1 MAKYLEYTDSR
12 VDSLKKPELR
22 IAMNELIAYSKEREK
37 LHQVYVSKLQ
47 PLLKISLGLMITVLT
62 QLVVIVVLCT
72 VQSGPMGSVVVQLLV
87 LL

>member
-1 MAKYLEYTDSR
+1 MAKYLEYTDSG

-22 IAMNELIAYSKEREK
+22 IAMKELIAYSKEREK

-72 VQSGPMGSVVVQLLV
+72 VQSGPMGSVVVRLLV